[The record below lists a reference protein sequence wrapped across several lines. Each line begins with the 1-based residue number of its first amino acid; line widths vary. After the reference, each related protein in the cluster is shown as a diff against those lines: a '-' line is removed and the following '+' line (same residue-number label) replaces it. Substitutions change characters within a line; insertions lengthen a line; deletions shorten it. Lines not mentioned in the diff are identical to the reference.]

1 MVHYLIRRL
10 LIGFVTLAMITFV
23 IFGLIRNMPGT
34 PLTMDLAETD
44 PSRQISQDELA
55 RLEKIYGLDKHWS
68 VAYVQW
74 LGNLVKL
81 DFGRSFREK
90 RAVSTVIGE
99 RIGPTLVLSTTSL
112 ILAYLLAV
120 PLGLYTTARGGRTD
134 ERVTSTLLY
143 MLYSVPSF
151 VTALLL
157 LNLFYVR
164 LEGTPFQLP
173 LGGMSSM
180 NYEELSGP
188 GKVWDRFKHMLL
200 PVLCATYGSLAYY
213 SRFVKSNL
221 EEVIRQDYIRTARAK
236 GVPPFQVLVRHA
248 FRNTL
253 IPFVTLIGLTLPG
266 LLSGFVILESV
277 FTWQGMGLLFL
288 DSITNRDYPVIM
300 GLTLMFSV
308 LTLAGQLIA
317 DILYAFVD
325 PRVTYS

>member
-1 MVHYLIRRL
+1 MVNYLIRRL

-44 PSRQISQDELA
+44 PSRQISPDELE

-74 LGNLVKL
+74 LGNLMKL

-90 RAVSTVIGE
+90 RPVSTVIGE
-99 RIGPTLVLSTTSL
+99 RIGPTLVLSATSL
-112 ILAYLLAV
+112 VLAYLLAV
-120 PLGLYTTARGGRTD
+120 PLGLYTTARGGKTD

-173 LGGMSSM
+173 LGGMTSM
-180 NYEELSGP
+180 NYEELSGF
-188 GKVWDRFKHMLL
+188 GKLWDRFLHMLL
-200 PVLCATYGSLAYY
+200 PVACATYGSLAYY
-213 SRFVKSNL
+213 SRFVKSNM

-288 DSITNRDYPVIM
+288 DSITNRDYPTIM